1 MMKIGPYKESD
12 DIRLIYSIEIPE
24 DCRNPIMKMLF
35 DTFGCR
41 WVMLF
46 KVRLLKFKGTYEV
59 RKICRNQKE
68 IVQKLI
74 EKGIFDDSCFLRPA
88 LDEIH
93 IEFKTL
99 KGLVNFNRLLKLYQ
113 IV

>member
-1 MMKIGPYKESD
+1 MKYVKFVGIKKKSYKNLLKKESLM
-12 DIRLIYSIEIPE
+12 IL
-24 DCRNPIMKMLF
+24 
-35 DTFGCR
+35 
-41 WVMLF
+41 V
-46 KVRLLKFKGTYEV
+46 
-59 RKICRNQKE
+59 
-68 IVQKLI
+68 
-74 EKGIFDDSCFLRPA
+74 FLRPA